1 MPERGTHRQLGAVP
15 PPSAPDART
24 GAAAGYRP
32 GRTLR
37 LRVELR
43 RQLLRRRTTLAFGF
57 LLLLPLLLVGAF
69 SLGSDSSGGNAP
81 GLVDLATRGALN
93 FTLFT
98 LFASTGFLL
107 VVIVALFVGDTVAVE
122 ASWSSLRYQLTLP
135 VPRSRLLRQKLLV
148 GLGLSLLAVV
158 LLPAAAY
165 LAGGI
170 FFGWAPVQLPLGGT
184 LSTGTG
190 LARLC
195 VIVGYLA
202 VTLLFVASLGFFLG
216 VCTDAPLGAV
226 GGAVLIVILSN
237 ILDAVTALGSVR
249 NALPTHW
256 SYAWTDALAD
266 RIVWSDMA
274 AGAACSLSYAVLLLA
289 AAWLRF
295 ARKDI
300 TS

>member
-1 MPERGTHRQLGAVP
+1 MPERGTHLRLDGVP
-15 PPSAPDART
+15 APGAPDPVT

-32 GRTLR
+32 GRTLP

-43 RQLLRRRTTLAFGF
+43 RQLLRRRTTFAFGF
-57 LLLLPLLLVGAF
+57 LLVLPLLLVGAF
-69 SLGSDSSGGNAP
+69 SLGSENSGATAD
-81 GLVDLATRGALN
+81 LVDLATRGALN

-107 VVIVALFVGDTVAVE
+107 VVIVALFVGDTVASE
-122 ASWSSLRYQLTLP
+122 ASWSSLRYLLALP

-148 GLGLSLLAVV
+148 GLALSLLALVV
-158 LLPAAAY
+158 LPVAAY

-170 FFGWAPVQLPLGGT
+170 FFGWAPAQIPLGGN

-190 LARLC
+190 LVRLV

-202 VTLLFVASLGFFLG
+202 VTLLFVAALGFFLG

-226 GGAVLIVILSN
+226 GGAVLLVIVSN
-237 ILDAVTALGSVR
+237 ILDAVTALGSLR
-249 NALPTHW
+249 NVLPTHW
-256 SYAWTDALAD
+256 SYSWTGALGA
-266 RIVWSDMA
+266 RIAWSDLA
-274 AGAACSLSYAVLLLA
+274 AGATCSLAYTVVLLA
-289 AAWLRF
+289 AAWWRF
-295 ARKDI
+295 SRKDI